1 MYFEFI
7 YLFIY
12 LLKFGQTYPILV
24 IPEGMR
30 VNMLNIWTYY
40 LLIKYVLED
49 KRVNVFRVWTDIP
62 DTNYP

>member
-12 LLKFGQTYPILV
+12 LLKFGQTYLILV

-30 VNMLNIWTYY
+30 VNMLNVWTYY

-49 KRVNVFRVWTDIP
+49 KRVNVFRVWTDIQGVS
-62 DTNYP
+62 